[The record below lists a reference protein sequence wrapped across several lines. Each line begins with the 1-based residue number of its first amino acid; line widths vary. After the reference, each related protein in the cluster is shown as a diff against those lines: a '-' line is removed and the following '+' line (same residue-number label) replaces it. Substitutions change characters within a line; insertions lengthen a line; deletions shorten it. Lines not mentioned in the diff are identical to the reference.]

1 QRREQ
6 RRATSI
12 HPSAAD
18 DSGGKIY
25 DLASIHLPIPSNTVV
40 YFILPFEAD
49 FHSQN
54 SFPGVRRPSA
64 SSRRLSRFADR
75 RQRQI
80 YNTSS
85 FSPVVYTR
93 FLNLKSCSLQN
104 CKQDK
109 SFHTYLGCLGAL
121 DGMMVSV
128 RPTLATQ
135 AKYRNRKGQTA
146 INVLGVVN
154 QRMQFVYCLSGWP
167 GSAHDSRILRDAM
180 ARDNSFRVPVG
191 NYYLCDAGYTNAR
204 GFLTPFR
211 GQRYHLTEWN
221 GSRRPRS
228 REEMYN
234 MRHSKARNVVECAFG
249 VLKMRWA
256 LLRDSSWFS
265 PSRVAMI
272 VNACCLLHNF
282 IRRHGGADVFES
294 VYTPE
299 IPTDG
304 METPAV
310 GLVSSVEAS
319 DEWTQFH
326 QLTMAGA
333 SKSSARP
340 RVYRSWSTAEER
352 AVMDIFTKLYE
363 EGVIIDGSMNGRGFS
378 EAERRLKVAV
388 PTTQHTADTIQTKFR
403 NFKGKFQAQLELMN
417 ASGMGWDDAKGCCV
431 CDKDIFAGWVKSH
444 KLAAG
449 LNNCRLPFWD
459 ELCKIFEVSRA
470 DGTEGMTPADA
481 ASRLEAELRATDS
494 APDPV
499 SDNYGAETAPMMED
513 LINQGFD
520 MRAEGLKDMEEDGTA
535 TSVDKKDK
543 STSGSKRSRQ
553 SMTDDYLC
561 ALKDQ
566 MGKFQESI
574 TNTASNIERL
584 TNSWCLPEDVISRRE
599 SLVDEVNR
607 LDGITYKQS
616 LKAIRMLMKDPADL
630 ETFFK
635 MPSDEMKVDFILSM
649 LE

>member
-1 QRREQ
+1 MARRPTRRERQ
-6 RRATSI
+6 QVIATVIAMWFELMQQYMLLLS
-12 HPSAAD
+12 
-18 DSGGKIY
+18 K
-25 DLASIHLPIPSNTVV
+25 LAVAIAML
-40 YFILPFEAD
+40 E
-49 FHSQN
+49 
-54 SFPGVRRPSA
+54 
-64 SSRRLSRFADR
+64 SSRRANPVQITLPLPREVYRIGFLHYATRTSNKMCLNMCRMRKHTFWKLCELLEREGGLRETQNMEISEMLAIFLVTVGHNIKNRKAQFLFQRSAETISRTIKLVLLSILKCSPLLLETATPVPPNCTDR
-75 RQRQI
+75 RWK
-80 YNTSS
+80 Y
-85 FSPVVYTR
+85 F
-93 FLNLKSCSLQN
+93 K
-104 CKQDK
+104 
-109 SFHTYLGCLGAL
+109 GCLGAL

-319 DEWTQFH
+319 DEWTQFRNSVADA
-326 QLTMAGA
+326 M
-333 SKSSARP
+333 
-340 RVYRSWSTAEER
+340 W
-352 AVMDIFTKLYE
+352 
-363 EGVIIDGSMNGRGFS
+363 NGRHG
-378 EAERRLKVAV
+378 E
-388 PTTQHTADTIQTKFR
+388 
-403 NFKGKFQAQLELMN
+403 
-417 ASGMGWDDAKGCCV
+417 
-431 CDKDIFAGWVKSH
+431 
-444 KLAAG
+444 
-449 LNNCRLPFWD
+449 
-459 ELCKIFEVSRA
+459 
-470 DGTEGMTPADA
+470 
-481 ASRLEAELRATDS
+481 
-494 APDPV
+494 
-499 SDNYGAETAPMMED
+499 
-513 LINQGFD
+513 
-520 MRAEGLKDMEEDGTA
+520 
-535 TSVDKKDK
+535 
-543 STSGSKRSRQ
+543 
-553 SMTDDYLC
+553 
-561 ALKDQ
+561 
-566 MGKFQESI
+566 
-574 TNTASNIERL
+574 
-584 TNSWCLPEDVISRRE
+584 
-599 SLVDEVNR
+599 
-607 LDGITYKQS
+607 
-616 LKAIRMLMKDPADL
+616 
-630 ETFFK
+630 
-635 MPSDEMKVDFILSM
+635 
-649 LE
+649 